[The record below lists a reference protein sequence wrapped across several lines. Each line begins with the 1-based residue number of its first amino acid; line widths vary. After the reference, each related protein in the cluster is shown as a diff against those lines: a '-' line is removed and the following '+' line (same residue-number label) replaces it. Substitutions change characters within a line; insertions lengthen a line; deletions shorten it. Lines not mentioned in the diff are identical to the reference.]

1 MRATSEELRQLKP
14 IVVAVVGPTNE
25 GKTSVLRTLT
35 SDPTFGM
42 VNAYN
47 GTTARAEIQK
57 VFYNGVAEILQLIDT
72 PGFQTSNEIV
82 DLLAEDEDVALK
94 DGAFDVSDVL
104 RVIPKGDDEF
114 EHDLRA
120 WREVARCDVVIFVV
134 SVAENPNQS
143 LLKNTLRLLKNV
155 GKPIV
160 VAYNNVKDEGTRTND
175 KKDGETGGEK
185 DDARVSSDYRKDWDE
200 TLRKNGF
207 FLVQKYDAHRRS
219 FADEVALLEK
229 IAATTRDALTQRVLR
244 LEIGER
250 RASELRRLSKS
261 REILAEAFVDVAA
274 YRECA
279 VDVAREE
286 WKMRLARL
294 EETLKQTILK
304 REHDAQV
311 AILETWGFR
320 LGVLNR
326 EMLNVDDDA
335 NESDQR
341 LDANAKRRLKVG
353 ASLGGGLGFI
363 VDAACGFATLGTG
376 TALGALLG
384 GGGGAAYSSKYDPK
398 TKKLSA
404 RPQKQTLYALL
415 GRGVELAQKLQTRGM
430 ALEDASQ
437 TRVPTNPRN
446 FDATDFEGFFAECAR
461 RGELSNL
468 NRTTSYFDRNLLKR
482 LPGVAALTKE
492 EATREEIV
500 RRIAEKLKSV
510 LPDVE
515 EI

>member
-82 DLLAEDEDVALK
+82 DLLAEDEDVELK
-94 DGAFDVSDVL
+94 DGAFDVNDVL

-160 VAYNNVKDEGTRTND
+160 VAYNNVKEEGTRTSA
-175 KKDGETGGEK
+175 EK
-185 DDARVSSDYRKDWDE
+185 NSSPVVSDYRKEWDE

-250 RASELRRLSKS
+250 RASELRRLSRS

-279 VDVAREE
+279 SDIAQEE
-286 WKMRLARL
+286 WKTRLARL

-335 NESDQR
+335 NESNQR

-353 ASLGGGLGFI
+353 AILGGGLGFI
-363 VDAACGFATLGTG
+363 VDAACGFTTLGTG

-398 TKKLSA
+398 SKKLSA

-430 ALEDASQ
+430 ALEDAAQ
-437 TRVPTNPRN
+437 TRVPTNPRD

-468 NRTTSYFDRNLLKR
+468 NRTSSVFDRNLLKR
-482 LPGVAALTKE
+482 LPGIAALTKE
-492 EATREEIV
+492 EATREEIIQ
-500 RRIAEKLKSV
+500 RIAEKLKSV